1 VNIFVPFRHPISSG
15 SHCAFLAASCAA
27 GRRIHFVL
35 LMDMFSNILSFFGV
49 GSEEAKIAHV
59 IGRAIFLLLP
69 AHFKQQASRSIL
81 QHLGQVFS

>member
-1 VNIFVPFRHPISSG
+1 
-15 SHCAFLAASCAA
+15 
-27 GRRIHFVL
+27 
-35 LMDMFSNILSFFGV
+35 MDMFSNILSFFGV